1 MTKESDKG
9 TGDIVIGG
17 ITYARD
23 MVLNV
28 IEADHGSYPESAQ
41 QPEEQE
47 SPATPYLTEHD
58 VAGVLDISVKE
69 IRHFIHLQS
78 LGCIQLTKRKKVF
91 TQALIDEFLYAG
103 NPAYGTVKDHRVKVR
118 PRCVQTPGAFH
129 FCGRIQETPEGH
141 DKEIVTLSRI
151 PILILE

>member
-1 MTKESDKG
+1 MTKESDRG

-23 MVLNV
+23 MVLS
-28 IEADHGSYPESAQ
+28 IEADHGPYPESAQ

-69 IRHFIHLQS
+69 IRRLVQEER

-91 TQALIDEFLYAG
+91 TRALIDEFIRRESG
-103 NPAYGTVKDHRVKVR
+103 IRDRQGP
-118 PRCVQTPGAFH
+118 PG
-129 FCGRIQETPEGH
+129 
-141 DKEIVTLSRI
+141 
-151 PILILE
+151 